1 MIIKDVKYVKDLF
14 DPKIQYIS
22 ANVDD
27 EVWQIPIDSE
37 NRMYQEIKK
46 QVDAGTLTIAT
57 ADDINNEVEIK

>member
-1 MIIKDVKYVKDLF
+1 MIIKDAKYVKDLF

-22 ANVDD
+22 ANVDGQ
-27 EVWQIPIDSE
+27 VWQIPIDSE